1 MKSKPKTE
9 YWNSSKLELLHLF
22 SPAAA
27 GLLEDARLDTDQND
41 QDANSAQMIV
51 SK

>member
-27 GLLEDARLDTDQND
+27 GLFWKMRGWTRIKTIKMPTQR
-41 QDANSAQMIV
+41 
-51 SK
+51 K